1 MNVTLSPQTQKL
13 LEERMK
19 EGDYASP
26 DDIIRVALETLEGE
40 AIEDLD
46 PQTLEAIDRAEAQ
59 AERGEGISID
69 QARAEL
75 RRKHPGL

>member
-1 MNVTLSPQTQKL
+1 MNITLSPQTQKL

-26 DDIIRVALETLEGE
+26 DEIIRVALETLEGE

-46 PQTLEAIDRAEAQ
+46 RQTLAAIERAEAQ
-59 AERGEGISID
+59 AERGAGMPID
-69 QARAEL
+69 QALAEL